1 MTINIAEILVANS
14 CSVSMVLLLLIFRIQ
29 NSETSRPDERLYNC
43 MLIATLMALIAETAS
58 FLIDGK
64 LFPGCFALQ
73 YICNTVCTGFTV
85 LVGYLWNLFLEFKIY
100 RSMKRLKNKA
110 LILGFPLFAVA
121 CLMVVNLFGNG
132 IFFDISDTN
141 VYTRGGLTPILYV
154 TVLIYF
160 VESICAA
167 HWAKYKGNSVKFF
180 PVYYFVIPCLIGI
193 VAQVMF
199 YGISTGW
206 ASIAIGFVF
215 VSLQLQTFNSFVDD
229 ISGLFNRKYFNFYM
243 EKLCKTKR
251 ADIYGILLDVNN
263 FKKINDD
270 YGHYVGD
277 GAIRNIGKIL
287 SESVPKNA
295 VPMRMAGDEFI
306 IIITDGS
313 EKSTAEL
320 KNTIRENI
328 NLFNNTTDRPY
339 RLSMAMGTAE
349 FHGESLKEFL
359 LNIDRD
365 MYSDKKEYYL
375 THER

>member
-14 CSVSMVLLLLIFRIQ
+14 CGVSMVLLLLIFRIQ
-29 NSETSRPDERLYNC
+29 HSETSRPDERLYNC
-43 MLIATLMALIAETAS
+43 MLIATLTALIAETAS
-58 FLIDGK
+58 FLIDGRV
-64 LFPGCFALQ
+64 FPGCFALQ

-85 LVGYLWNLFLEFKIY
+85 LVGYLWSLFVEFKMY
-100 RSMKRLKNKA
+100 CSMKRLKNKA
-110 LILGFPLFAVA
+110 VILGVPLFADA
-121 CLMVVNLFGNG
+121 CLMVANLFGNG
-132 IFFDISDTN
+132 IFFDVSDAN
-141 VYTRGGLTPILYV
+141 VYTRGELTPILYV

-160 VESICAA
+160 TESICAA
-167 HWAKYKGNSVKFF
+167 YLAKHKGNSAEFF

-206 ASIAIGFVF
+206 ASIAVGFVF

-229 ISGLFNRKYFNFYM
+229 MSGLFNRKYFNVYM
-243 EKLCKTKR
+243 EKLRKSKR
-251 ADIYGILLDVNN
+251 TDIYGIMLDVNN

-277 GAIRNIGKIL
+277 GAIRSIGKIL

-295 VPMRMAGDEFI
+295 VPMRMAGDEFMVLI
-306 IIITDGS
+306 VGGTES
-313 EKSTAEL
+313 SAAEL
-320 KNTIRENI
+320 KKNVLENI
-328 NLFNNTTDRPY
+328 DRFNRTTDRPY
-339 RLSMAMGTAE
+339 KLSLAIGTAR
-349 FHGESLKEFL
+349 FKGESLKEFL

-375 THER
+375 THKR